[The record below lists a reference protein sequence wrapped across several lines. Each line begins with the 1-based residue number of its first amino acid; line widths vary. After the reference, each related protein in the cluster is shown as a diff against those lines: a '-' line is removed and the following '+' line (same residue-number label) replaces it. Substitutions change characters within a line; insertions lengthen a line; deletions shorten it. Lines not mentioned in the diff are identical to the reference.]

1 MAKKK
6 AGSKQKQVAS
16 RSRGILNEAQAV
28 TAAAA
33 VTNTE
38 ELFAAMAALKEYEKI
53 NGPKAS
59 VQAQILGEERT
70 NLFNAYMKNM
80 TSGDVNSLR
89 YPHAQQ
95 ICKYAGLAANGS
107 TLLLKERLLDYIFAK
122 TENIEDKVRSSF
134 VFFVWGD

>member
-6 AGSKQKQVAS
+6 AGSKQKQATS
-16 RSRGILNEAQAV
+16 WGILNEAQAV

-38 ELFAAMAALKEYEKI
+38 ELFAALAALKEYEKN
-53 NGPKAS
+53 NGAKAS

-70 NLFNAYMKNM
+70 NLFDAYMENM
-80 TSGDVNSLR
+80 TSGDVNSLKHR
-89 YPHAQQ
+89 QAQQ

-107 TLLLKERLLDYIFAK
+107 ALLLKERLLDFILAK
-122 TENIEDKVRSSF
+122 TENKEDKVRSSK
-134 VFFVWGD
+134 VCFVWED

>member
-6 AGSKQKQVAS
+6 AGSKQKQAAS
-16 RSRGILNEAQAV
+16 RVILNEAQAV
-28 TAAAA
+28 TAAAT
-33 VTNTE
+33 VTNSE
-38 ELFAAMAALKEYEKI
+38 KLFAAMAALNEYGKI
-53 NGPKAS
+53 HDAKAS

-80 TSGDVNSLR
+80 TSGEVNSLTYR
-89 YPHAQQ
+89 HAQQ

-122 TENIEDKVRSSF
+122 TENKEDKVRSSF
-134 VFFVWGD
+134 VCFVWGD